1 MKTLYD
7 LTGLESNWENIYIIS
22 ELALIIFTLTA
33 LILHLL

>member
-1 MKTLYD
+1 MTLYYF
-7 LTGLESNWENIYIIS
+7 TGLESNWKNVYVIS